1 MTNIQS
7 NGSTYT
13 INRQDGAILYE
24 SPNLEAIVMQAVLVD
39 SLHVLGYALAA
50 AKIIGAD
57 AEVIYSI
64 LCFVKKDI
72 KGAGAVKK
80 DKLDLIINYVSGIRV
95 MVRER
100 AFLMLFEQKMQMN
113 DCLNV
118 FDDYLEKY
126 Q

>member
-1 MTNIQS
+1 
-7 NGSTYT
+7 
-13 INRQDGAILYE
+13 
-24 SPNLEAIVMQAVLVD
+24 MQAVLVD